1 MNFLVTGGLGHIG
14 SFFLSKIPHTDNIRV
29 IDNLSSSRWNSLFT
43 LDRNIDFREKNISEV
58 DSSDLKNIDV
68 VIHLAAITNATDSF
82 TNKDQIETVNIEETV
97 GFIKKCKDSG
107 IGLFIFP
114 SSTSVYGV
122 STEMVFEDN
131 DLHVN
136 PQSPYAESKI
146 AVEREITSCLGVDTN
161 YLILRFGTIFG
172 TSPGMRFHTA
182 INKFCYQAATGKPLT
197 VWRENYEKH
206 RPYLGLEYCFFAVK
220 HLVDN
225 PEHWNQVYNVITDNF
240 KTKTIIDIISK
251 HINVEKKMVDC
262 PMLNQH
268 TYKVSDQKIRDAG
281 FTPMDN
287 VDLAIENTIDLFRYI
302 V

>member
-29 IDNLSSSRWNSLFT
+29 IDILSSSRWNSLFT

-122 STEMVFEDN
+122 STEMDFEDN

-206 RPYLGLEYCFFAVK
+206 RPYLGLEDCFFAVK
-220 HLVDN
+220 HLIDN

>member
-114 SSTSVYGV
+114 S
-122 STEMVFEDN
+122 
-131 DLHVN
+131 
-136 PQSPYAESKI
+136 
-146 AVEREITSCLGVDTN
+146 
-161 YLILRFGTIFG
+161 
-172 TSPGMRFHTA
+172 
-182 INKFCYQAATGKPLT
+182 
-197 VWRENYEKH
+197 
-206 RPYLGLEYCFFAVK
+206 
-220 HLVDN
+220 
-225 PEHWNQVYNVITDNF
+225 
-240 KTKTIIDIISK
+240 
-251 HINVEKKMVDC
+251 
-262 PMLNQH
+262 
-268 TYKVSDQKIRDAG
+268 
-281 FTPMDN
+281 
-287 VDLAIENTIDLFRYI
+287 
-302 V
+302 